1 MPPPVGGLPED
12 SMNKAGGPGLG
23 LVSGQSVVP
32 GSREV
37 SHTVPVHAWGPGH
50 GVWTD
55 GGHRGSASR
64 GSSLTGPGGK
74 RKVVF
79 GRDPQP
85 LAKDPSAPKP
95 VPGAEGGCPGVPQ
108 SVEGSRR
115 ESGTGGRGKDRS
127 PPHAASRR
135 GGHSAAWD
143 SPLRTWLS
151 SGSSR
156 PVGTSLPRGP
166 EASPTTGTAPCSW
179 RAPARPRWGRPTQ
192 YCLLQGWGPEV
203 DTRSTVGRRGHT

>member
-1 MPPPVGGLPED
+1 MCQDRASCRAQEKALTPSLRTPGGQDTACGPTGATEGAHHVGPRC
-12 SMNKAGGPGLG
+12 GPG
-23 LVSGQSVVP
+23 
-32 GSREV
+32 
-37 SHTVPVHAWGPGH
+37 A
-50 GVWTD
+50 
-55 GGHRGSASR
+55 
-64 GSSLTGPGGK
+64 K
-74 RKVVF
+74 RKVAF

-95 VPGAEGGCPGVPQ
+95 VPGAEGGCPGVPL

-115 ESGTGGRGKDRS
+115 ESGAGGWGKDRS

-135 GGHSAAWD
+135 RGHSAAWD

-151 SGSSR
+151 SGSGR
-156 PVGTSLPRGP
+156 PVGASLPRGP
-166 EASPTTGTAPCSW
+166 GASPTTGTAPCSW

-192 YCLLQGWGPEV
+192 YCLLRGWGPEV